1 LRNPE
6 DLLDIIETK
15 GREIAEALAVLR
27 IQRELLQ

>member
-6 DLLDIIETK
+6 DLLDIIETN
-15 GREIAEALAVLR
+15 GRKIAEALAVLR